1 MDLEDHKCLLITSL
15 AIFSSQITKEKQ
27 VIDPSQQVF
36 LPALDGMLSMSEKTS
51 APLNH
56 AEQVCRPE
64 IY

>member
-1 MDLEDHKCLLITSL
+1 MGLEGRKCLLIKSL
-15 AIFSSQITKEKQ
+15 TVFSSQITKEKQ

-64 IY
+64 ID